1 MTTFQ
6 NTTTH
11 NDSTVTH
18 SDTVRHKHILLI
30 SRLALTAEPL
40 LRKILL
46 FIRGDDMH
54 FKHAF
59 IHEEK
64 AGNIDEKKNKIGG

>member
-1 MTTFQ
+1 MLRDDVLE
-6 NTTTH
+6 H
-11 NDSTVTH
+11 NDS
-18 SDTVRHKHILLI
+18 TVRHKHILLI

-64 AGNIDEKKNKIGG
+64 AGNIDEKNKIGGRRYN